1 VEKRLK
7 SNSLLQQYLNRVPQ
21 NPGVVKVVSRRSVTK
36 LKDSKISPPR
46 VHVMPGHLPGR
57 SSFTA
62 QLRALYQPARD
73 FAMFTQGAGGK

>member
-7 SNSLLQQYLNRVPQ
+7 SNSLLQQYFNLVPQ
-21 NPGVVKVVSRRSVTK
+21 NPGVIKGDQTS
-36 LKDSKISPPR
+36 KDSKISQPR
-46 VHVMPGHLPGR
+46 AHAMPSHLPGR

-73 FAMFTQGAGGK
+73 VAMFTQGAGRK